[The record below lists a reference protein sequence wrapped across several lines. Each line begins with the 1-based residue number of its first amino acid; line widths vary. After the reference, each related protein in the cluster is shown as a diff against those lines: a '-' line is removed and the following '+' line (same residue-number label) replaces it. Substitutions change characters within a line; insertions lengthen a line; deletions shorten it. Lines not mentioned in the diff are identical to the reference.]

1 MSKDREFDKRKKFM
15 MELLGDP
22 VYQPMRFR
30 EIAGLLRLS
39 KDEKKDLYRVLD
51 DLVAE
56 GKADLDSKGRYSKV
70 TGRKRGKEKQ
80 RGKREE
86 RDEKFS
92 GKRSGKYAEE
102 SSERRTGKKD
112 EKHSDKKYNDKQA
125 GKYDHRK
132 PDDRYGRGKDKY
144 NEYPDSPSVEGTF
157 IGHPKGFGF
166 VEIEGEDNDVF
177 IPEDCT
183 GTAMHQDKVR
193 VIITKEPQ
201 EGKRREGIVVKVLER
216 GMTQIVGTYE
226 NSRDFGFVVSDNPKF
241 SRDVFIPRKDSQGI
255 KDGDKVV
262 VEITS
267 YGSKNRNPEG
277 KIVENLGSCRAPG
290 TDILAI
296 VKSFGIPSEFPD
308 KVIRQADRVPD
319 HVLDA
324 DRDGR
329 LDLRHLQTVT
339 IDGEDAKDL
348 DDAVT
353 LTKENGIYHLGVHI
367 ADVSNYV
374 QGGSALDREALR
386 RGTSVYL
393 VDRVIPML
401 PRRLS
406 NGICSL
412 NQGEDRLALSCL
424 MDIDAQGNVISHK
437 IAETVICVD
446 RRMTY
451 TAVKKILEGD
461 GDLRREYQDF
471 VPLFHHMK
479 ELSAILRKKR
489 SNRGSIDFD
498 FPESKVFL
506 DEMGRPVE
514 IKAYEQN
521 VATKI
526 IEDFMLLA
534 NETVAKEYCER
545 EIPFLYRTHENP
557 DSDKMEKVLTFIRNQ
572 DIPVHKSHEEITP
585 LEVQEIL
592 NEIEGEPTEPLISR
606 LLLRSM
612 KQARYTTGCSGHFGL
627 AAKHYC
633 HFTSPIRR
641 YPDLQIHRII
651 KETIRGRMNQEKKM
665 YYAQILG
672 DVADKTST
680 LERRAEEVER
690 ETVKL
695 KKAEYME
702 TRLGQNYEGI
712 ISGVTGWG
720 LYVELPN
727 TVEGLVHISTLMD
740 DYYQFD
746 EEAYCL
752 VGEKTGHTYRLGQK
766 VTVKVSQVDLSTKS
780 IDFILKEENSCFNK
794 YMDWED

>member
-1 MSKDREFDKRKKFM
+1 MRTNNKKMKNRKK
-15 MELLGDP
+15 LLLDF
-22 VYQPMRFR
+22 VSNKEYRPMRAKD
-30 EIAGLLRLS
+30 IAMLLQIPKGKRSELFQ
-39 KDEKKDLYRVLD
+39 VLD
-51 DLVAE
+51 ELEAE
-56 GKADLDSKGRYSKV
+56 GKIICKKGKYEKY
-70 TGRKRGKEKQ
+70 RKSVLEKQ
-80 RGKREE
+80 TKEE
-86 RDEKFS
+86 
-92 GKRSGKYAEE
+92 
-102 SSERRTGKKD
+102 
-112 EKHSDKKYNDKQA
+112 
-125 GKYDHRK
+125 
-132 PDDRYGRGKDKY
+132 
-144 NEYPDSPSVEGTF
+144 VLEGTF
-157 IGHPKGFGF
+157 IAHAKGFGF
-166 VEIEGEDNDVF
+166 VELDDQEEDLY
-177 IPEDCT
+177 I
-183 GTAMHQDKVR
+183 
-193 VIITKEPQ
+193 PQ
-201 EGKRREGIVVKVLER
+201 EDTMGAFHKDRVQVKIKEEQSGLRREGKVL
-216 GMTQIVGTYE
+216 QIVGHGITEVVGTFEKSQNY
-226 NSRDFGFVVSDNPKF
+226 GFVIPDNQKIQQ
-241 SRDVFIPRKDSQGI
+241 DIFIPREHTKGAN
-255 KDGDKVV
+255 DGDKVV
-262 VEITS
+262 AKISS
-267 YGSKNRNPEG
+267 YGGKNKNPEG
-277 KIVENLGSCRAPG
+277 RVQEVLGTQGEPGIDVLSIARAYELPM
-290 TDILAI
+290 
-296 VKSFGIPSEFPD
+296 EFPT
-308 KVIRQADRVPD
+308 KVMNQAERVPD
-319 HVLDA
+319 HVIEGDFQ
-324 DRDGR
+324 GR
-329 LDLRHLQTVT
+329 MDLRNWTVVT

-348 DDAVT
+348 DDGIS
-353 LTKENGIYHLGVHI
+353 LTKDGNIYHLGVHI

-401 PRRLS
+401 PKRLS

-424 MDIDAQGNVISHK
+424 MDIDEQGNVLQHT

-451 TAVKKILEGD
+451 TAVKEILEGNKE
-461 GDLRREYQDF
+461 LRREYQEF
-471 VPLFHHMK
+471 VPMFHHMK
-479 ELSAILRKKR
+479 DLSAILREKR

-498 FPESKVFL
+498 FPESKVVL
-506 DEMGRPVE
+506 DEMGRTVE

-521 VATKI
+521 VATRI

-545 EIPFLYRTHENP
+545 EIPFLYRTHDNP
-557 DSDKMEKVLTFIRNQ
+557 DSDRMEKVLTFIRNQ
-572 DIPVHKSHEEITP
+572 DIPVAKAREEITP

-592 NEIEGEPTEPLISR
+592 KEIEGEPTEPLISR

-612 KQARYTTGCSGHFGL
+612 KQAKYTTGCSGHFGL

-651 KETIRGRMNQEKKM
+651 KETIRGRMNQEKQM

-672 DVADKTST
+672 DVAENTSM

-702 TRLGQNYEGI
+702 TKLGQNYEGI

-746 EEAYCL
+746 EEKYCL
-752 VGEKTGHTYRLGQK
+752 VGEKTGHTYSLGQQ
-766 VTVKVSQVDLSTKS
+766 VTVKVSQVDLAAKS
-780 IDFILKEENSCFNK
+780 IDFILKEENSFFNK